1 MDGVSELSPKR
12 AKMLLLFDGCFPS
25 SLSPTSSNP
34 SSSSVVGSGR
44 ENESDLTAER
54 DGRDIVESRLCRA
67 ADDSCG

>member
-12 AKMLLLFDGCFPS
+12 AKMLFLFGGCLPS
-25 SLSPTSSNP
+25 SLSPTSSKP

-54 DGRDIVESRLCRA
+54 EGRDIVESRLCLA
-67 ADDSCG
+67 PVDSCA

>member
-1 MDGVSELSPKR
+1 MGGVSELSPNR
-12 AKMLLLFDGCFPS
+12 EKMLLLFGCCFPS

-67 ADDSCG
+67 AGDSCG